1 MLRSMTGY
9 GTSHAESAQFSVT
22 VSVKST
28 NHRFLDAQ
36 LRFPSSLDF
45 FDSRARTL
53 LKSRVQRG
61 HVEVTVNLERIR
73 DTEIRVDRPLLS
85 AYVRACEEV
94 RREFQLASEPDLA
107 VLLRMPGVVAGS
119 GEIAAPARE
128 ALQRALEIS
137 LVEALDRLNEMR
149 EREGAAIECDLESRF
164 RKLESLCSNID
175 ELSRN
180 LGSDFRA
187 RLERR
192 LRELTKGEEVEP
204 ARIAQEVALLA
215 VRSDITEEVTR
226 LKSHLVQA
234 KHLLKEGTEAGKKL
248 DFLLQELNR
257 EANTILSKTADVPGC
272 GSAIV
277 SSAIEMKAEIEKLR
291 EQAQNLE

>member
-9 GTSHAESAQFSVT
+9 GTSRAESTQFSVT

-45 FDSRARTL
+45 FDPRARTL

-61 HVEVTVNLERIR
+61 HVEVTVNVERIR
-73 DTEIRVDRPLLS
+73 DTEIRLDRPLLS

-94 RREFQLASEPDLA
+94 RREFHLASEPDLA
-107 VLLRMPGVVAGS
+107 VLLRMPGVVGGS

-149 EREGAAIECDLESRF
+149 EREGVAIERDLESRL
-164 RKLESLCSNID
+164 RKLESLCSQVD

-180 LGSDFRA
+180 LGSDFRE
-187 RLERR
+187 RLEKR
-192 LRELTKGEEVEP
+192 LSELTKEEEVEP
-204 ARIAQEVALLA
+204 ARIAQEVALLT

-226 LKSHLVQA
+226 FKSHLVQA
-234 KHLLKEGTEAGKKL
+234 THLLKEGTEAGKKL

-272 GSAIV
+272 GSGIV

>member
-9 GTSHAESAQFSVT
+9 GTAHAESPQFSVS

-36 LRFPSSLDF
+36 LRFPPCLDF
-45 FDSRARTL
+45 FDPRARAL

-61 HVEVTVNLERIR
+61 HVEVSVNLERTGAADLR
-73 DTEIRVDRPLLS
+73 LDRPLLF
-85 AYVRACEEV
+85 AYLRACEEL
-94 RREFQLASEPDLA
+94 RKEFHLASEPDVA
-107 VLLRMPGVVAGS
+107 ALLRMPGVVAGG
-119 GEIAAPARE
+119 GEIPEGARN
-128 ALQRALEIS
+128 ALQTALEDS
-137 LVEALDRLNEMR
+137 LQAALDRLNEMR
-149 EREGAAIECDLESRF
+149 EREGAALRCDLESRF
-164 RKLESLCSNID
+164 EKLEGLCSSVD

-180 LGSDFRA
+180 LAADFRA

-192 LRELTKGEEVEP
+192 LCELAREEDVEP
-204 ARIAQEVALLA
+204 SRIAQEVALLA
-215 VRSDITEEVTR
+215 LRSDISEEVTR
-226 LKSHLVQA
+226 FKSHVVQA
-234 KHLLKEGTEAGKKL
+234 KHLLQEGRDTGKKL

-257 EANTILSKTADVPGC
+257 EANTMLAKTADVPGC

-291 EQAQNLE
+291 EQAQNVE